1 MPQRKRMFLVVVLL
15 LSFLVL
21 ANEGAAH
28 PPSSIDLRFEP
39 EGRLLVVGFKH
50 LVQDGQ
56 SHYIKEVQVQVN
68 GKAFARVELYAQAG
82 KEAGQVSLALPG
94 VKQGDM
100 VSVKAT
106 CNKFGEM
113 KKDLRIP

>member
-1 MPQRKRMFLVVVLL
+1 MPQRKRMFLAVVLL
-15 LSFLVL
+15 LSFLAL

-28 PPSSIDLRFEP
+28 PPSSIDLRYEP
-39 EGRLLVVGFKH
+39 AGRLLVVEFKH

-56 SHYIKEVQVQVN
+56 SHFIKEVQVQVN

-82 KEAGQVSLALPG
+82 KDSGQVSLALPD
-94 VKQGDM
+94 VKQGDL

>member
-1 MPQRKRMFLVVVLL
+1 MLQRKKMFLAVVLL
-15 LSFLVL
+15 LSLMVM

-28 PPSSIDLRFEP
+28 PPSSIDLRYEP
-39 EGRLLVVGFKH
+39 AGRLLVVAFKH

-56 SHYIKEVQVQVN
+56 SHYIKEVQVQIN

-82 KEAGQVSLALPG
+82 KDAGQVSMVLPD
-94 VKQGDM
+94 VKQGDL

>member
-1 MPQRKRMFLVVVLL
+1 MFQRKRMILVFILL
-15 LSFLVL
+15 LSVLVM
-21 ANEGAAH
+21 ASAGAAH
-28 PPSSIDLRFEP
+28 PPSSIDLRYEP
-39 EGRLLVVGFKH
+39 AGRLIVVGFKH

-56 SHYIKEVQVQVN
+56 SHYIKEVQVQIN
-68 GKAFARVELYAQAG
+68 GKAFARVELFAQAG
-82 KEAGQVSLALPG
+82 KDAGQVSMALPD
-94 VKQGDM
+94 VKPGDL

>member
-1 MPQRKRMFLVVVLL
+1 MPQSKRMFLAVVLL
-15 LSFLVL
+15 LSFLVM

-39 EGRLLVVGFKH
+39 AGRLLVVGFKH

-56 SHYIKEVQVQVN
+56 SHYINEVQVLIN

-82 KEAGQVSLALPG
+82 KDAGQVSVGLPD
-94 VKQGDM
+94 VKQGDL

>member
-1 MPQRKRMFLVVVLL
+1 MIQRSKAILVLL
-15 LSFLVL
+15 LLLSVLVMVSP
-21 ANEGAAH
+21 GAAH
-28 PPSSIDLRFEP
+28 PPSSIDLRYEP
-39 EGRLLVVGFKH
+39 AGRLLVVAFKH

-56 SHYIKEVQVQVN
+56 SHYIKEVQVQIN

-82 KEAGQVSLALPG
+82 KEAGQVSMALSD
-94 VKQGDM
+94 VKQGDL